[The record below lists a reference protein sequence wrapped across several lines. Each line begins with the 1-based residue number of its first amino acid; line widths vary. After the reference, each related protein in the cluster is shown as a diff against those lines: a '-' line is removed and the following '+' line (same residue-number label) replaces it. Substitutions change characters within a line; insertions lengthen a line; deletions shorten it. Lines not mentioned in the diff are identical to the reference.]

1 MSGKEAMK
9 IVIAGGTGFVG
20 SHLVKRLIAEGHSP
34 TIMVRNTPQSKTPI
48 PDEATIIVQDPSE
61 PIEKPDLKADAIINL
76 VGIIREFPSSGI
88 TFEKAH
94 FDVTKNLID
103 LAERNN
109 IGRFLQMSALGLGPD
124 ARTGYLKT
132 KLKAEEYLQSSSLNW
147 TIFRPSM
154 IFGPGGE
161 AIRMFAR
168 MVKYLPIVPVIG
180 DGRYMLQP
188 VHVDDVCTAFI
199 KALDEDRA
207 VGRIFEFGGPDVL
220 TFNQILDE
228 IGRAIGR
235 KIVPKIHQPVGFM
248 HFMAGLF
255 GRCSLF
261 PVTNEQ
267 IIMLLEDNFTDDYSM
282 YELLNFRP
290 RPFGQGLTEFL

>member
-1 MSGKEAMK
+1 MK

-20 SHLVKRLIAEGHSP
+20 SHLVKRLIAEGHHL
-34 TIMVRNTPQSKTPI
+34 TLIVRKIPESKSSI
-48 PDEATIIVQDPSE
+48 PAEAAVIVHDPAVPFDHNDFE
-61 PIEKPDLKADAIINL
+61 ADAIINL
-76 VGIIREFPSSGI
+76 VGIIREFPSKGI

-94 FDVTKNLID
+94 FEATKNLVD
-103 LAERNN
+103 LAERNK
-109 IGRFLQMSALGLGPD
+109 IGRFLQMSALGVGPD

-132 KLKAEEYLQSSSLNW
+132 KLNAEEYLKSSSLKW
-147 TIFRPSM
+147 TVFRPSM

-161 AIRMFAR
+161 AIRLFAR

-180 DGRYMLQP
+180 DGLYKLQP
-188 VHVDDVCTAFI
+188 VHVDDVCTAYI
-199 KALDEDRA
+199 RALNDDRT
-207 VGRIFEFGGPDVL
+207 VGRIFEFGGPDVM
-220 TFNQILDE
+220 TFNRILDE

-235 KIVPKIHQPVGFM
+235 RMVPKFHQPVGFM

-267 IIMLLEDNFTDDYSM
+267 IIMLLKDSFTNDYSM
-282 YELLNFRP
+282 YELLEFQP
-290 RPFGQGLTEFL
+290 RPFGPGLEEYL

>member
-1 MSGKEAMK
+1 MR
-9 IVIAGGTGFVG
+9 IIIAGGTGFVG
-20 SHLVKRLIAEGHSP
+20 SHLVRRLIAEDHHP
-34 TIMVRNTPQSKTPI
+34 TLIVRKTPQSKISI
-48 PDEATIIVQDPSE
+48 PDDATVIVHDPTTLFD
-61 PIEKPDLKADAIINL
+61 KLDLEADAMINL
-76 VGIIREFPSSGI
+76 VGIIREFPSKGI

-94 FDVTKNLID
+94 FEVTKNLVD
-103 LAERNN
+103 LAENNN
-109 IGRFLQMSALGLGPD
+109 IDRFLQMSALGVGPE
-124 ARTGYLKT
+124 AKTGYLKT
-132 KLKAEEYLQSSSLNW
+132 KFKAEEYLKSSSLNW

-154 IFGPGGE
+154 IIGPGGE

-168 MVKYLPIVPVIG
+168 MVRYLPIVPVIG
-180 DGRYMLQP
+180 DGQYKLQP

-228 IGRAIGR
+228 IGRSIGR
-235 KIVPKIHQPVGFM
+235 KIVPKIHQPVGLM
-248 HFMAGLF
+248 HFLAGLF

-267 IIMLLEDNFTDDYSM
+267 IIMLLEDSFTEDNSM
-282 YELLNFRP
+282 YELFDFKP
-290 RPFGQGLTEFL
+290 RPFGPGIEGYL